1 MKSKGLIMLENLVKY
16 LELKHA
22 HHVADRKKFKK
33 QLYKIKYGREKEKV
47 STTKIVLAFLIFNML
62 VIEGYSLYAM
72 LALGTLDALPVLIT
86 AIVGECI
93 SILGYMVKSSIENK
107 SGGIV
112 FETAMK
118 QLEDNKDE
126 DIAG

>member
-1 MKSKGLIMLENLVKY
+1 MLRNFIKY
-16 LELKHA
+16 LRLKYA
-22 HHVADRKKFKK
+22 HYKADERQFR
-33 QLYKIKYGREKEKV
+33 QTLYKIKYGKEKERF
-47 STTKIVLAFLIFNML
+47 STTKLVLAFLILNMV
-62 VIEGYSLYAM
+62 VIEVYSLYAM
-72 LALGTLDALPVLIT
+72 LALGDLNALPVLIT

-107 SGGIV
+107 KGGIIY
-112 FETAMK
+112 ETAMK